1 MRHQFHRWSAF
12 LSAAILTA
20 GTVIA
25 SGCTVWLA
33 PDDDVGESPLDTRTL
48 DVRTPTEPSQS
59 PEGEPGAN
67 PEGEPDGEPG
77 PSPDGEP
84 GCVTDADFFAE
95 QVAPILNNC
104 TGCHVEDGLAGHT
117 RMVLQP
123 SGDAEALVA
132 NYGALQA
139 LGTLEM
145 VSDPLYI
152 QKPTLQLPH
161 TGGQLFSTDSVE
173 AAALRE
179 MTHRFR
185 QPGACED
192 PGAQLCSDLET
203 FVQPTVRR
211 LSPSELQRTLEDIFP
226 STDLPTLLFVAPETR
241 NFFDNQSLSTANS
254 SLATQYDH
262 INAQAIAQQVTTNLA
277 PYLPCDASEG
287 ATCGQAFVQQMGRR
301 LFRRPLTTEE
311 EDLFASFFSTGPV
324 SDDFTLAAEIA
335 LQTMLSSPAF
345 LYRLEFGSDPLA
357 PSTTLS
363 PFETATRLSYFLWGT
378 APDDAL
384 LDAAET
390 GTLSTPA
397 GLESEVDRMLAD
409 DKATDGLV
417 NLFRFWLDTRAVENA
432 QKPEELGFDA
442 EVRESL
448 VEETDRFLRD
458 VVLGDT
464 PTLETLLTSNET
476 FVDEHI
482 APLYNLPAPESGWER
497 VTHVEPRFGV
507 LTQGGFLASRGHA
520 DQPSPIRRSVYILT
534 RLMCFDIGS
543 PPPEA
548 EGAEVEVVG
557 AQTNRQATDAL
568 TLNGGCR
575 GCHAIINPLGYSLER
590 YGTTGAMRETDN
602 GLPIDDNGAF
612 ALYAFEGAE
621 GLANTLNASPLVTK
635 CVAERF
641 SQYALGH
648 SLLSG
653 ECFVDDVE
661 SAFAASGNN
670 FFALVRA
677 IATHPAFAFGTLDK
691 SYAPS
696 VQ

>member
-1 MRHQFHRWSAF
+1 MRQQFRRWGVF
-12 LSAAILTA
+12 VSAALLS
-20 GTVIA
+20 A
-25 SGCTVWLA
+25 SGCAVWVA
-33 PDDDVGESPLDTRTL
+33 PDDSPEERPIEPRPL
-48 DVRTPTEPSQS
+48 DVRFPNEPGAAPEGEPSAA
-59 PEGEPGAN
+59 PEGEPGAS
-67 PEGEPDGEPG
+67 PESEPS
-77 PSPDGEP
+77 PSPDSEP
-84 GCVTDADFFAE
+84 GCTSDTDFFEE
-95 QVAPILNNC
+95 QVAPILNSC

-117 RMVLQP
+117 RMVLRTA
-123 SGDAEALVA
+123 GDAAALA
-132 NYGALQA
+132 DNFATLRTI
-139 LGTLEM
+139 GTLNL

-152 QKPTLQLPH
+152 QKPTLHLPH
-161 TGGQLFSTDSVE
+161 TGGQLFEADSVE
-173 AAALRE
+173 VAALRE

-211 LSPSELQRTLEDIFP
+211 LSPSELRRTLADLFP
-226 STDLPTLLFVAPETR
+226 STDMPALLSIAPETR

-262 INAQAIAQQVTTNLA
+262 INAQAIAQEVAANLD
-277 PYLPCDASEG
+277 PYLPCSATEG

-301 LFRRPLTTEE
+301 LFRRSLTPEE

-345 LYRLEFGSDPLA
+345 LYRLEVGTDPLEA
-357 PSTTLS
+357 STTLT

-378 APDDAL
+378 TPDDAL

-390 GTLSTPA
+390 GTLSTQA
-397 GLESEVDRMLAD
+397 GLEDEVDRMLAD
-409 DKATDGLV
+409 DKATDGIV
-417 NLFRFWLDTRAVENA
+417 NLFRFWLDTGAVSNA

-448 VEETDRFLRD
+448 IEESDRFLRD
-458 VVLGDT
+458 IVLGDS

-548 EGAEVEVVG
+548 EGAEVEVEG
-557 AQTNRQATDAL
+557 EQTNRQATDAL

-590 YGTTGAMRETDN
+590 YGTTGAMRDTDN

-612 ALYAFEGAE
+612 ALYVFEGAE
-621 GLANTLNASPLVTK
+621 GLANTLNQSELVSK

-661 SAFAASGNN
+661 SAFAASGAN